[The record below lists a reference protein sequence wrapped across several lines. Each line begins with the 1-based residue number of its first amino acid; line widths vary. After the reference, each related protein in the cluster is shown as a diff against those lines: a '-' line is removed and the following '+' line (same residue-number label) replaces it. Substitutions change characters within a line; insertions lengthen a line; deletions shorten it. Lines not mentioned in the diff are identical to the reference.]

1 MRMTAMNRSAFSA
14 TAALLNKGKV
24 ATWMAGRGF
33 GFIEDEADKK
43 QHFVHFSALKVETG
57 GFRALTIGQEV
68 EFDVTSQ
75 DGRTK
80 AENVSAPGGAP
91 LPSGPRPP
99 EGSGFG
105 QRGRGGGNYGGNG
118 GSYRGRGSG
127 GNYGGNRGGGG
138 SYGGGQR
145 DGGSRGGNGGFEDF

>member
-99 EGSGFG
+99 EGSGFN
-105 QRGRGGGNYGGNG
+105 QRGRGGGYGGNG

>member
-1 MRMTAMNRSAFSA
+1 MMRMTVANRAAFSA
-14 TAALLNKGKV
+14 SAALLSKGKV
-24 ATWMAGRGF
+24 VSWMAGRGF

-57 GFRALTIGQEV
+57 GFRALNVGQEV

-80 AENVSAPGGAP
+80 AENVSSPGGQP

-99 EGSGFG
+99 EGGFG
-105 QRGRGGGNYGGNG
+105 GRGGGGRGGGGGGFRGRGGGGYGGG
-118 GSYRGRGSG
+118 GRGG
-127 GNYGGNRGGGG
+127 GGGGGYGGGGGGNRGGNF
-138 SYGGGQR
+138 
-145 DGGSRGGNGGFEDF
+145 DDF